1 MDPICINVKGI
12 LSLHY
17 DAFFALSLN
26 SDYQKKGGGS
36 NQIRCT
42 NEVIPQTIKKH
53 LTKRCDFSSQESKQ
67 KQIMSTLFCSG
78 EKTNL
83 CHVWVKTQLLWNPKI
98 NKIMNVHSSEAVMS
112 PGVCVC
118 VLVLLK
124 QFKWG
129 PLLLGLLCSC
139 TILVFFARS
148 WFSSPIP
155 SLISV
160 LDCLPSCHHHRA

>member
-12 LSLHY
+12 ISLHC

-67 KQIMSTLFCSG
+67 KTNNEHIILFAR
-78 EKTNL
+78 KTNL
-83 CHVWVKTQLLWNPKI
+83 CHV
-98 NKIMNVHSSEAVMS
+98 
-112 PGVCVC
+112 
-118 VLVLLK
+118 
-124 QFKWG
+124 
-129 PLLLGLLCSC
+129 
-139 TILVFFARS
+139 
-148 WFSSPIP
+148 
-155 SLISV
+155 
-160 LDCLPSCHHHRA
+160 

>member
-53 LTKRCDFSSQESKQ
+53 LTKRCDFFISGKQ
-67 KQIMSTLFCSG
+67 A
-78 EKTNL
+78 KTNNEQIIL
-83 CHVWVKTQLLWNPKI
+83 FGRKNQFMSCLSENTA
-98 NKIMNVHSSEAVMS
+98 IMKS
-112 PGVCVC
+112 
-118 VLVLLK
+118 
-124 QFKWG
+124 
-129 PLLLGLLCSC
+129 
-139 TILVFFARS
+139 
-148 WFSSPIP
+148 
-155 SLISV
+155 
-160 LDCLPSCHHHRA
+160 

>member
-1 MDPICINVKGI
+1 MGPICINIKGI
-12 LSLHY
+12 ISLYY

-67 KQIMSTLFCSG
+67 SKTNNEYIILFG
-78 EKTNL
+78 RKTNL

-98 NKIMNVHSSEAVMS
+98 NKIMNVHSSEAVMF
-112 PGVCVC
+112 PGMCVCVC
-118 VLVLLK
+118 VCGSV
-124 QFKWG
+124 
-129 PLLLGLLCSC
+129 
-139 TILVFFARS
+139 
-148 WFSSPIP
+148 SSVIT
-155 SLISV
+155 V
-160 LDCLPSCHHHRA
+160 